1 MPSRNFR
8 RDSNAFAAATTS
20 PPTTNRSVSRRSA
33 PSPASPFPAPSPQS
47 DSRSPM
53 STPRTPSVLRTLLP
67 ACLRTQ
73 PVVPPPPGASRD
85 GLPLAT
91 CASPGKHTRLRK
103 EVPASC
109 AGEKAAAP
117 QHHVIAATAVSPLP
131 HVRAAAI
138 ARTPAR
144 IRLHSQ
150 EWCAALRSTAAAG
163 AVRWQCAGN
172 EDRQTG
178 GSGRQDR
185 ARGTTARRS
194 CRGCSPAREAATT
207 RAAPE
212 AGRRVRGGGQP
223 AEQQRQLQAARQRKR
238 QGGARAAGQSGTR
251 EWRERGRTR
260 GTAAGQV
267 GAQGATSQQPR

>member
-1 MPSRNFR
+1 MR
-8 RDSNAFAAATTS
+8 R
-20 PPTTNRSVSRRSA
+20 
-33 PSPASPFPAPSPQS
+33 
-47 DSRSPM
+47 
-53 STPRTPSVLRTLLP
+53 
-67 ACLRTQ
+67 
-73 PVVPPPPGASRD
+73 
-85 GLPLAT
+85 
-91 CASPGKHTRLRK
+91 RK
-103 EVPASC
+103 GS
-109 AGEKAAAP
+109 GAAAP
-117 QHHVIAATAVSPLP
+117 RHRCHGCQPSSPRPRRSCHCTNSGTHPPPQSGVVSG
-131 HVRAAAI
+131 R
-138 ARTPAR
+138 RGR
-144 IRLHSQ
+144 G
-150 EWCAALRSTAAAG
+150 RSTAG
-163 AVRWQCAGN
+163 EVRWQCAGN

-178 GSGRQDR
+178 GSGRRDR